1 MFDILIK
8 YIFTEISSKI
18 SVATFFVKKVA
29 LNIMENFMKKTK
41 EKNCRLGVVGGQ
53 AVLEG
58 VMMKH
63 GDRYSV
69 AVRKGDGTVEVVN
82 DKHVSLRKKNKF
94 FNLPLIRGVVN
105 MIEMLIL
112 SVKTLNVSAEMYGLE
127 EEGAEETKFEKWM
140 KKKFGDKAEKVLID
154 AVMVIGVV
162 LGLALAVG
170 LFIFL
175 PGFLTGLID
184 KYLAGGSLGFW
195 RNWIEGGLKICIFI
209 AYLLLCSLMKDM
221 RRTFEYH
228 GAEHKSIFCY
238 EAGEEL
244 TPENVKKHRRF
255 HPRCGTSFMFVI
267 ILIGIFVSML
277 PIISW
282 ENVFLRTATK
292 LLFLPIIVGLGF
304 EFIAFAGKHDNFVTR
319 ALSAPGL
326 LMQRI
331 TTREPDL
338 EQIEVAIHALKS
350 SMPEEFPDYVCP
362 ERKESSYESKEASN
376 ASEMTDAQTEPRET
390 TNDSEMTKSKAEY
403 TPLDKESTEENEAK

>member
-1 MFDILIK
+1 M
-8 YIFTEISSKI
+8 SK
-18 SVATFFVKKVA
+18 KK
-29 LNIMENFMKKTK
+29 K
-41 EKNCRLGVVGGQ
+41 EVNPRLGVVGGQ

-63 GDRYSV
+63 GERYSV

-105 MIEMLIL
+105 MIEMMAL
-112 SVKTLNVSAEMYGLE
+112 SVKTLNTSAEIYGLE
-127 EEGAEETKFEKWM
+127 DENAPEAEESRFEKWM
-140 KKKFGDKAEKVLID
+140 KKKFGDKAEKVLIN

-175 PGFLTGLID
+175 PGFLTQLID
-184 KYLAGGSLGFW
+184 THLAGGQLGSW
-195 RNWIEGGLKICIFI
+195 KNVIEGVMKVVIFI
-209 AYLLLCSLMKDM
+209 CYLALCSLMKDM

-244 TPENVKKHRRF
+244 TPENVKKYRRF

-267 ILIGIFVSML
+267 IIIGIFVSML
-277 PIISW
+277 PIVSW

-292 LLFLPIIVGLGF
+292 LLLLPIVVGLGF
-304 EFIAFAGKHDNFVTR
+304 EFIIFAGKHDNPVTR
-319 ALSAPGL
+319 LLSAPGL

-350 SMPEEFPDYVCP
+350 SMPEEFPDYICP
-362 ERKESSYESKEASN
+362 EKKDEPECVTEASKDETPDPKESDI
-376 ASEMTDAQTEPRET
+376 SEQSDAPAGSDGTD
-390 TNDSEMTKSKAEY
+390 KI
-403 TPLDKESTEENEAK
+403 

>member
-1 MFDILIK
+1 M
-8 YIFTEISSKI
+8 E
-18 SVATFFVKKVA
+18 KV
-29 LNIMENFMKKTK
+29 
-41 EKNCRLGVVGGQ
+41 KNCRLGVVGGQ

-63 GDRYSV
+63 GDRYAV
-69 AVRKGDGTVEVVN
+69 AVRKSDGEVEVVN
-82 DKHVSLRKKNKF
+82 QKHVSLRKKHKI

-127 EEGAEETKFEKWM
+127 EESAEESKFEKWM

-154 AVMVIGVV
+154 AVMAIGVV
-162 LGLALAVG
+162 LGLLLAVG

-175 PGFLTGLID
+175 PGFLTGLVNEYI
-184 KYLAGGSLGFW
+184 AGGNLGFW
-195 RNWIEGGLKICIFI
+195 RNWIEGGLKVCIFI
-209 AYLLLCSLMKDM
+209 AYLALCSLMKDM

-244 TPENVKKHRRF
+244 TPENVKKYKRF

-277 PIISW
+277 PIIPW
-282 ENVFLRTATK
+282 ENVLLRTLTK
-292 LLFLPIIVGLGF
+292 LLFLPLIVGLGY
-304 EFIAFAGKHDNFVTR
+304 EFIAFAGKHDNALTR

-350 SMPEEFPDYVCP
+350 AMPLEFPDYVCP
-362 ERKESSYESKEASN
+362 EKKQESVDSSDIKEEIEGTKATEAPEKHEANEIAIPEKESPK
-376 ASEMTDAQTEPRET
+376 
-390 TNDSEMTKSKAEY
+390 
-403 TPLDKESTEENEAK
+403 ENESEQTRA

>member
-1 MFDILIK
+1 
-8 YIFTEISSKI
+8 
-18 SVATFFVKKVA
+18 
-29 LNIMENFMKKTK
+29 MKK

-69 AVRKGDGTVEVVN
+69 AVRKSDGEVEVVN
-82 DKHVSLRKKNKF
+82 KSHVSLRKKYKICNF
-94 FNLPLIRGVVN
+94 PLIRGVVN
-105 MIEMLIL
+105 MIEMLAL

-140 KKKFGDKAEKVLID
+140 RKKFGDKAEKVLID
-154 AVMVIGVV
+154 AVMAIGVV

-175 PGFLTGLID
+175 PGFLTGLAD
-184 KYLAGGSLGFW
+184 KYLAGGNLGFW
-195 RNWIEGGLKICIFI
+195 RNWIEGGIKVCIFI
-209 AYLLLCSLMKDM
+209 AYLALCSLMKDM

-228 GAEHKSIFCY
+228 VAEHKSIFCY

-244 TPENVKKHRRF
+244 TPENVKKYKRF

-267 ILIGIFVSML
+267 ILISILVSML
-277 PIISW
+277 PIVSW
-282 ENVFLRTATK
+282 ENPLLRTATK
-292 LLFLPIIVGLGF
+292 LLLLPLVVGLGF
-304 EFIAFAGKHDNFVTR
+304 EFIIFAGKHDNVVTR
-319 ALSAPGL
+319 VLSAPGL

-338 EQIEVAIHALKS
+338 EQISVAIHALKS
-350 SMPEEFPDYVCP
+350 AMPEEFPDYVCP
-362 ERKESSYESKEASN
+362 ERKEDGAESEG
-376 ASEMTDAQTEPRET
+376 
-390 TNDSEMTKSKAEY
+390 
-403 TPLDKESTEENEAK
+403 DKESSVTEETTSAEEKPEVEEKPEAEVEKAEASENAEINTEETTEETAESSEEL

>member
-1 MFDILIK
+1 
-8 YIFTEISSKI
+8 
-18 SVATFFVKKVA
+18 
-29 LNIMENFMKKTK
+29 MKK

-69 AVRKGDGTVEVVN
+69 AVRKGNGEVEVVN
-82 DKHVSLRKKNKF
+82 KSHVSLRKKHKI

-105 MIEMLIL
+105 MIEMMAL

-140 KKKFGDKAEKVLID
+140 KKKFGDKAEKVLIN
-154 AVMVIGVV
+154 AVMAIGVV

-184 KYLAGGSLGFW
+184 KYLAGGTLGFW
-195 RNWIEGGLKICIFI
+195 RNWIEGGMKICIFI
-209 AYLLLCSLMKDM
+209 AYLALCSLMKDM

-244 TPENVKKHRRF
+244 TPENVKKYKRF

-267 ILIGIFVSML
+267 ILIGILISML
-277 PIISW
+277 PIVSW
-282 ENVFLRTATK
+282 EDPLLRTATK
-292 LLFLPIIVGLGF
+292 LLLLPLVVGLGF
-304 EFIAFAGKHDNFVTR
+304 EFIVIAGKHDNAVTR
-319 ALSAPGL
+319 ILSAPGL

-350 SMPEEFPDYVCP
+350 AMPNEFPDYVCP
-362 ERKESSYESKEASN
+362 ERKEGGESDNAEPQAKAPEESVEGHHEA
-376 ASEMTDAQTEPRET
+376 E
-390 TNDSEMTKSKAEY
+390 
-403 TPLDKESTEENEAK
+403 